1 MRRASASERPPLITL
16 RFATVV
22 ASGILYF
29 LSIGV
34 VIPAIP
40 RYVKH
45 RLDGGD
51 LAVGIVVGALF
62 VGAVVLR
69 PLAGRIGDRYGRRL
83 LVIGGAFTVGV
94 SMLLYA
100 LANSIP
106 VLVGAR
112 VVTGVGEAAFFVGAA
127 TMITDLAP
135 VERRGEAISYWS
147 VAVYSGFA
155 FGPALGEAVQRTWG
169 YETLWYVAAGLGFTA
184 AIVGTFTRE
193 VAREKHEGPPGP
205 LLNRKALGPGSV
217 LFAGLIATAA
227 FSAFVPL
234 YADDVGIEDVAIVFV
249 VFGVLVLLIRVIG
262 ARIPDALGGA
272 RSGTVALVTTAIGMA
287 VMAIWGTA
295 AGLMTGVV
303 LFAIGQAFLY
313 PAMLLLALEGTDDSE
328 RGSAVGT
335 ISSCFDLS
343 QGLGSL
349 VVGGVAA
356 LSSYR
361 GTFAT
366 GAVCSL
372 LAVALLW
379 GRVVPRMAARA
390 RFANEVT

>member
-1 MRRASASERPPLITL
+1 MSERRDRPPLVTP

-22 ASGILYF
+22 ASGICYF

-45 RLDGGD
+45 RLDGGS
-51 LAVGIVVGALF
+51 LAVGIVVGSLF
-62 VGAVVLR
+62 VGAVILR
-69 PLAGRIGDRYGRRL
+69 PLAGRIGDRYGRKL
-83 LVIGGAFTVGV
+83 LVVTGALTVGV
-94 SMLLYA
+94 SMLCYA
-100 LANSIP
+100 GANSIP
-106 VLVGAR
+106 TLIGAR
-112 VVTGVGEAAFFVGAA
+112 IITGVGEAAFFVGAA

-155 FGPALGEAVQRTWG
+155 FGPALGEAVQREWG
-169 YETLWYVAAGLGFTA
+169 YETLWYVAAGLGFA
-184 AIVGTFTRE
+184 GAIIGSFTRE
-193 VAREKHEGPPGP
+193 VEREKTSDPPGH

-249 VFGVLVLLIRVIG
+249 VFGTLVLLIRVIG

-272 RSGTVALVTTAIGMA
+272 RSGTVALTATAIGMA
-287 VMAIWGTA
+287 VMAVWGTA
-295 AGLMTGVV
+295 AGLMSGVV

-313 PAMLLLALEGTDDSE
+313 PAMLLLALQGTDDSE

-356 LSSYR
+356 LTSYR

-366 GAVCSL
+366 GAICSA
-372 LAVALLW
+372 LAVLLLW
-379 GRVVPRMAARA
+379 GRVVPRMVARGQ
-390 RFANEVT
+390 FADEVT

>member
-1 MRRASASERPPLITL
+1 MSERDDRPPLITL

-22 ASGILYF
+22 VSGIFYF
-29 LSIGV
+29 ISIGV

-40 RYVKH
+40 RFVKH
-45 RLDGGD
+45 RLDGGSID
-51 LAVGIVVGALF
+51 VGIVVGALF
-62 VGAVVLR
+62 VGAVILR
-69 PLAGRIGDRYGRRL
+69 PLAGRIGDRYGRKV
-83 LVIGGAFTVGV
+83 LVVAGSLTVGV
-94 SMLLYA
+94 SMLCYE
-100 LANSIP
+100 LASSIP
-106 VLVGAR
+106 ALVGAR
-112 VVTGVGEAAFFVGAA
+112 VLTGVGEAAFFVGAA

-155 FGPALGEAVQRTWG
+155 FGPAIGEFVQRTWG
-169 YETLWYVAAGLGFTA
+169 YETLWYVAAGFGFTA
-184 AIVGTFTRE
+184 AIIGAFTRE
-193 VAREKHEGPPGP
+193 VEREKAHGPPGP

-217 LFAGLIATAA
+217 LFTGLIATAA

-249 VFGVLVLLIRVIG
+249 TFGVLVLVIRVVG

-272 RSGTVALVTTAIGMA
+272 RAGTVALAATAFGMA
-287 VMAIWGTA
+287 VMAVWGTA
-295 AGLMTGVV
+295 AGLMSGVV
-303 LFAIGQAFLY
+303 FFAIGQAFLY
-313 PAMLLLALEGTDDSE
+313 PAMLLLALEGTNDSE

-356 LSSYR
+356 LTSYR
-361 GTFAT
+361 GSFAA
-366 GAVCSL
+366 GAVCAA
-372 LAVALLW
+372 LAVLLLW
-379 GRVVPRMAARA
+379 RRVLPRMAARGQL
-390 RFANEVT
+390 ANEVS

>member
-1 MRRASASERPPLITL
+1 MKRVGASERPPLITL

-22 ASGILYF
+22 ASGICYF

-45 RLDGGD
+45 RLDGGS

-62 VGAVVLR
+62 VGAVILR
-69 PLAGRIGDRYGRRL
+69 PLAGRIGDRYGRKL
-83 LVIGGAFTVGV
+83 LVITGALTVGA
-94 SMLLYA
+94 SMLCYA

-106 VLVGAR
+106 TLVGAR
-112 VVTGVGEAAFFVGAA
+112 ILTGVGEAAFFVGAA

-155 FGPALGEAVQRTWG
+155 FGPALGEFVQRTWG
-169 YETLWYVAAGLGFTA
+169 YETLWYVAAGLGFA
-184 AIVGTFTRE
+184 GAIIGSFTRE
-193 VAREKHEGPPGP
+193 VEREKTTGPPGH
-205 LLNRKALGPGSV
+205 LLNRKAIGPGSV

-249 VFGVLVLLIRVIG
+249 VFGVLVLLIRVLG

-272 RSGTVALVTTAIGMA
+272 RSGTVALVTTAFGMT
-287 VMAIWGTA
+287 VMALWGTA
-295 AGLMTGVV
+295 AGLMSGVV
-303 LFAIGQAFLY
+303 FFAIGQAFLY
-313 PAMLLLALEGTDDSE
+313 PAMLLLALQGTDDSE

-356 LSSYR
+356 LTSYR

-366 GAVCSL
+366 GAVCSV
-372 LAVALLW
+372 LAVVLLW
-379 GRVVPRMAARA
+379 GRVVPRMVARGQ
-390 RFANEVT
+390 FANEIT

>member
-1 MRRASASERPPLITL
+1 VRARSDRPPLITP

-22 ASGILYF
+22 ASGICYF

-45 RLDGGD
+45 RLDGGS

-62 VGAVVLR
+62 VGAVILR
-69 PLAGRIGDRYGRRL
+69 PLAGRIGDRYGRKL
-83 LVIGGAFTVGV
+83 LVVTGALTVGA
-94 SMLLYA
+94 SMLCYA
-100 LANSIP
+100 AANSIP
-106 VLVGAR
+106 TLIGAR
-112 VVTGVGEAAFFVGAA
+112 IITGVGEAAFFVGAA

-155 FGPALGEAVQRTWG
+155 FGPALGEAVQREWG
-169 YETLWYVAAGLGFTA
+169 YETLWYVAAGLGFA
-184 AIVGTFTRE
+184 GAIIGSFTRE
-193 VAREKHEGPPGP
+193 VEREKSNDPPGH

-272 RSGTVALVTTAIGMA
+272 RSGTVALVTTAFGMA
-287 VMAIWGTA
+287 VMALWGTA
-295 AGLMTGVV
+295 AGLMSGVV
-303 LFAIGQAFLY
+303 FFAIGQAFLY
-313 PAMLLLALEGTDDSE
+313 PAMLLLALQGTDDSE

-356 LSSYR
+356 LTSYR

-372 LAVALLW
+372 LAVLLLW
-379 GRVVPRMAARA
+379 GRVVPRMVARGQ
-390 RFANEVT
+390 FANEVT

>member
-1 MRRASASERPPLITL
+1 
-16 RFATVV
+16 
-22 ASGILYF
+22 
-29 LSIGV
+29 
-34 VIPAIP
+34 
-40 RYVKH
+40 
-45 RLDGGD
+45 
-51 LAVGIVVGALF
+51 
-62 VGAVVLR
+62 
-69 PLAGRIGDRYGRRL
+69 
-83 LVIGGAFTVGV
+83 
-94 SMLLYA
+94 MLCYA
-100 LANSIP
+100 AANSLPTLI
-106 VLVGAR
+106 GAR
-112 VVTGVGEAAFFVGAA
+112 IITGVGEAAFFVGAA

-155 FGPALGEAVQRTWG
+155 FGPALGEAVQREWG
-169 YETLWYVAAGLGFTA
+169 YETLWYVAAGLGFA
-184 AIVGTFTRE
+184 GAIIGSFTRE
-193 VAREKHEGPPGP
+193 VEREKTAEPPGH

-272 RSGTVALVTTAIGMA
+272 RSGTVALTATASGMT

-295 AGLMTGVV
+295 TGLMSGVV

-313 PAMLLLALEGTDDSE
+313 PAMLLLALQGTDDSE

-356 LSSYR
+356 LTSYR
-361 GTFAT
+361 GTFAA
-366 GAVCSL
+366 GAVCSA
-372 LAVALLW
+372 LAVVLLW
-379 GRVVPRMAARA
+379 GRVVPRMVARGQ
-390 RFANEVT
+390 FANEVA